1 MTTDGEHH
9 WTMTSISCNKE
20 VLMTTDC
27 EQMSFIS
34 CNKEDLMTTDGEQWP
49 PFLVIKKT

>member
-1 MTTDGEHH
+1 MASISCYKKDLMTTDG
-9 WTMTSISCNKE
+9 
-20 VLMTTDC
+20 